1 MSLKLR
7 FFIFTLGIAVLPTL
21 IFGWMRIDFLHSEL
35 EKAGLSS
42 TTSAHILQR
51 MHESL
56 FAVSLIVAIIT
67 SFFAFALF
75 RIFAL
80 PLAELIEA
88 MRLIRKGDLT
98 QRVSVTSQDEV
109 GLLAETFNEMTAQME
124 RYIAQLEES
133 DRAKDNFLAILAHE
147 LRNPMAPIVTWIEL
161 LQMQKIDD
169 PQIVHGLD
177 VIDRQTQH
185 LRRLLDYILD
195 VSRLKLGRI
204 LIEKERIN
212 FLDTLHDA
220 IETVG
225 TIVENKDQHLI
236 LTLPNEPVWMEG
248 DSTRLDQVII
258 NLLKN
263 ASEHSEIGGEID
275 LECRIENGEAI
286 ISVRDKG
293 SGISAQD
300 LDEIFVL
307 FGRGA
312 SARHKPGGL
321 GVGLY
326 LAKTFIEMHGGTIS
340 VHSDGLKKGAEF
352 IIHLPLMKKLSEKK
366 P

>member
-7 FFIFTLGIAVLPTL
+7 FFIFAMGLAILPTFIL
-21 IFGWMRIDFLHSEL
+21 GWTRVDFLRTEL
-35 EKAGLSS
+35 EGAGLSPEA
-42 TTSAHILQR
+42 SAHVLQR

-56 FAVSLIVAIIT
+56 FAVSLVVAVVA
-67 SFFAFALF
+67 SFLAFALF

-80 PLAELIEA
+80 PLMELIETI
-88 MRLIRKGDLT
+88 RLIRGGDLT
-98 QRVSVTSQDEV
+98 QRVSVTSKDEMGV
-109 GLLAETFNEMTAQME
+109 LAETFNGMAAQLE

-169 PQIVHGLD
+169 PQIIHGLD
-177 VIDRQTQH
+177 VIDRQTKH

-195 VSRLKLGRI
+195 VSRLKLGRV

-212 FLDTLHDA
+212 LLDILHESV
-220 IETVG
+220 ETTGVML
-225 TIVENKDQHLI
+225 ESKDQHLI
-236 LTLPNEPVWMEG
+236 LTLPKEPIWMEG
-248 DSTRLDQVII
+248 DPTRLNQVII

-263 ASEHSEIGGEID
+263 ASEHSEIGGVIA
-275 LECRIENGEAI
+275 LACRIEHNEAI
-286 ISVRDKG
+286 ISIRDKG
-293 SGISAQD
+293 SGIAAED
-300 LDEIFVL
+300 LGEIFIL

-340 VHSDGLKKGAEF
+340 AHSEGLKKGAEF
-352 IIHLPLMKKLSEKK
+352 IIHLPLTENLSEKK
-366 P
+366 S